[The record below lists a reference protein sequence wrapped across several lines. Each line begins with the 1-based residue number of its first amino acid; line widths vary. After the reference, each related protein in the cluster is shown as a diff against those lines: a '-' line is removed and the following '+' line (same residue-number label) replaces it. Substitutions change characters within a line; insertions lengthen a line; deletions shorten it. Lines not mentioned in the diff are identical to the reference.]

1 VQFDFYEISFLHF
14 YFLDSFSFKILS
26 AAAWPHPG
34 DKIDVSLPAQIEDV
48 LPEIEEFYKKKHSG
62 RKLTWYHTV
71 SNGQVRFIYIKTIY
85 SPLFSQLTFTS
96 KNGKYDLD
104 VSTLQ
109 ASVLFAWNHRP
120 TNKLTFSEL
129 KLATNIPENELKKT
143 LWSLIS
149 FAKLKQQLI
158 FYEPH
163 VESHQELNDISLFWI
178 NYDFTVIRAGKIQAR
193 GHINMIQRLQLNT
206 EKGREEENE
215 EIMFLRGERTKEAIV
230 QIMKTR
236 QRMNNAQ
243 LQTELIEILKNM
255 FVPSKKL
262 IKEMIEWLIDHRY
275 MARSETNISEYV
287 YVA

>member
-1 VQFDFYEISFLHF
+1 M
-14 YFLDSFSFKILS
+14 
-26 AAAWPHPG
+26 
-34 DKIDVSLPAQIEDV
+34 
-48 LPEIEEFYKKKHSG
+48 
-62 RKLTWYHTV
+62 
-71 SNGQVRFIYIKTIY
+71 
-85 SPLFSQLTFTS
+85 
-96 KNGKYDLD
+96 D

-120 TNKLTFSEL
+120 TNKLTFNEL
-129 KLATNIPENELKKT
+129 KLATNIPDVELKRT
-143 LWSLIS
+143 LWSLVS

-163 VESHQELNDISLFWI
+163 VENFQNLTEATSFWI
-178 NYDFTVIRAGKIQAR
+178 NYDFVLVRGGKSQTR

-236 QRMNNAQ
+236 QRMNNGQ

-275 MARSETNISEYV
+275 MARSDTNISEYV

>member
-1 VQFDFYEISFLHF
+1 MKTDFQRK
-14 YFLDSFSFKILS
+14 YFLIFHF
-26 AAAWPHPG
+26 
-34 DKIDVSLPAQIEDV
+34 V
-48 LPEIEEFYKKKHSG
+48 LF
-62 RKLTWYHTV
+62 
-71 SNGQVRFIYIKTIY
+71 
-85 SPLFSQLTFTS
+85 QLTFSS
-96 KNGKYDLD
+96 KHGKYDLD

-149 FAKLKQQLI
+149 FPKLKQQILA
-158 FYEPH
+158 YETH
-163 VESHQELNDISLFWI
+163 VETCQELNENSLFWI
-178 NYDFTVIRAGKIQAR
+178 NYDFSITRGGKMQTR

-236 QRMNNAQ
+236 QRMNNTQ

-275 MARSETNISEYV
+275 MARSDMNISEYV